1 MNNIS
6 NWMRSVTQRIGAGV
20 RHFMAGRYGTDRL
33 NMVILCV
40 GLAASLLPSFLS
52 GSIFSWIFWVLS
64 YALMIWAIFRSLSRN
79 INGRYQ
85 ENRRFMLMI
94 DRVRDRQN
102 RYFICPRC
110 RQTVRVPRHKGKIA
124 IACPKCKERFE
135 RRT

>member
-1 MNNIS
+1 MNNIG
-6 NWMRSVTQRIGAGV
+6 NWMRGVTQRIGTGV

-40 GLAASLLPSFLS
+40 GLAASLLSSFLS

-94 DRVRDRQN
+94 DRIRDRQN

-124 IACPKCKERFE
+124 ITCPKCKERFQ